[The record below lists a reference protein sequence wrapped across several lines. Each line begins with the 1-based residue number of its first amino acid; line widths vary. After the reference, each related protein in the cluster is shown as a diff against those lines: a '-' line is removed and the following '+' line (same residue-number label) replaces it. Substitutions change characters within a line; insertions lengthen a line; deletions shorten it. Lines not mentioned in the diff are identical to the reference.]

1 MSVFDPQ
8 TVPTADKSFANRPV
22 TVTAA
27 NTSHSKRKGNLT
39 MVTSNSE
46 PLVEL
51 EAEIVELEGE
61 IVDRTTRDRILAIPK
76 KLFSE
81 AQDYHRHG
89 NEREARLTI
98 NCACQLLDR
107 AKNEFKK

>member
-1 MSVFDPQ
+1 
-8 TVPTADKSFANRPV
+8 
-22 TVTAA
+22 
-27 NTSHSKRKGNLT
+27 

-51 EAEIVELEGE
+51 EAEIVELERK
-61 IVDRTTRDRILAIPK
+61 ILDRATRDRILVIRK

-89 NEREARLTI
+89 NKREARLTI
-98 NCACQLLDR
+98 NCARQLLDR
-107 AKNEFKK
+107 VKSE